1 MDQVQDNSCLPDD
14 CPTVDRRRGGFIG
27 RTQRIVIAVVRSRWL
42 AMFAIAFA
50 VSWSFHQVDEIG
62 QHRLE
67 RQQRITRCVIEGV
80 ATAQTNAVPLGQ
92 RVEVEPILQVCT
104 KQVGK

>member
-1 MDQVQDNSCLPDD
+1 MDKVQDNVHLPNHGSGAN
-14 CPTVDRRRGGFIG
+14 DRRRRHLTRMAIN
-27 RTQRIVIAVVRSRWL
+27 VARSRWL

-67 RQQRITRCVIEGV
+67 RQQRITQCTIKEV
-80 ATAQTNAVPLGQ
+80 AFQQSEADSGMRIAVK
-92 RVEVEPILQVCT
+92 PILQQCE
-104 KQVGK
+104 KQAGK